1 VYYDDEKLNL
11 YATRLVKEEN
21 STLVIL
27 HSSTKVMEHTYLKIL
42 PSPLYYT

>member
-27 HSSTKVMEHTYLKIL
+27 HSSTKVMEHMIVKIFQ
-42 PSPLYYT
+42 SPLYYT